1 MICPGPDP
9 KNVYLFLAFL
19 SSMSENNRHTGG
31 MMQIEELRKIA
42 GREEIDYQFI
52 MSALNKEYAR
62 PREKISAWLKSRE
75 LIRVKKGLYIFGET
89 VALQPY
95 SKEVLANLIYG
106 PSAISLTYAL
116 SYYGIIP
123 ERVDTITSITNNRY
137 RSFATCIGE
146 FKYYYLNSQKYTVG
160 IILNSIVTSQQFLIA
175 TPEKALC
182 DQIHIIDKDYP
193 LNNTDDLEKYL
204 FHYLRGDERL
214 LSKFKF
220 KKLQELSSCY
230 NDRRLSLLCG
240 YIKSRQ

>member
-1 MICPGPDP
+1 
-9 KNVYLFLAFL
+9 
-19 SSMSENNRHTGG
+19 
-31 MMQIEELRKIA
+31 MQIADLRKLA

-52 MSALNKEYAR
+52 MSALNREYAR

-75 LIRVKKGLYIFGET
+75 LIRIKKGLYIFGDA

-116 SYYGIIP
+116 SHYGIIP
-123 ERVDTITSITNNRY
+123 ERVDTLTSITNNRS
-137 RSFATCIGE
+137 RSYATCIGE
-146 FKYYYLNSQKYTVG
+146 FKYYYLNPRKYAVG
-160 IILNSIVTSQQFLIA
+160 IILNGAVASQQFLIA

-182 DQIHIIDKDYP
+182 DQIHIFDKDYL
-193 LNNTDDLEKYL
+193 LNSNDDLEKYL
-204 FHYLRGDERL
+204 LHYLRCDERL

-220 KKLQELSSCY
+220 KKLQELSFNY
-230 NDRRLSLLCG
+230 NDPRLSLLCG